1 MKPSGDAPL
10 SIPQSSP
17 LASYLS
23 RKQEIEAAI
32 DKVLRSGRYILGEE
46 VAAFEHE
53 LARYLE
59 VKHAIGV
66 GSGTDALYL
75 ALRACGVGDGDL
87 VVTVS
92 HTAVATVAAIEMC
105 GAHPVFVDI
114 RGDDFTMDPAM
125 AATAA
130 DRFQGR
136 GLKAIVPVHLYGHPA
151 DMQSILSVAERYG
164 LRVVEDCA
172 QSAGATLMGKKAGS
186 LGDISAFSFYP
197 TKNLGAIGDAGAV
210 AANDDELAERVML
223 LREYGWRDRISVM
236 KGYNSRLDELQ
247 AAILRVKLRHLD
259 SDNLSRRRIASIY
272 DDSLK
277 HTGIVLPRERQ
288 GADHVYHQYVVR
300 TPRRDSLRAYL
311 GDRGIGT
318 LVHYPVPVHRQPAY
332 SNTAP
337 PVPSLPVTEQIV
349 DEILSLP
356 IFPELGDQEVGMVCS
371 QILEWSGS

>member
-1 MKPSGDAPL
+1 
-10 SIPQSSP
+10 
-17 LASYLS
+17 
-23 RKQEIEAAI
+23 
-32 DKVLRSGRYILGEE
+32 
-46 VAAFEHE
+46 
-53 LARYLE
+53 
-59 VKHAIGV
+59 
-66 GSGTDALYL
+66 
-75 ALRACGVGDGDL
+75 
-87 VVTVS
+87 
-92 HTAVATVAAIEMC
+92 
-105 GAHPVFVDI
+105 
-114 RGDDFTMDPAM
+114 
-125 AATAA
+125 
-130 DRFQGR
+130 
-136 GLKAIVPVHLYGHPA
+136 
-151 DMQSILSVAERYG
+151 
-164 LRVVEDCA
+164 
-172 QSAGATLMGKKAGS
+172 
-186 LGDISAFSFYP
+186 
-197 TKNLGAIGDAGAV
+197 
-210 AANDDELAERVML
+210 ML

>member
-151 DMQSILSVAERYG
+151 DMQSILSVAKRYG
-164 LRVVEDCA
+164 LWVVEDCA
-172 QSAGATLMGKKAGS
+172 QSAGATLIGKKAGS
-186 LGDISAFSFYP
+186 LGDI
-197 TKNLGAIGDAGAV
+197 
-210 AANDDELAERVML
+210 
-223 LREYGWRDRISVM
+223 
-236 KGYNSRLDELQ
+236 
-247 AAILRVKLRHLD
+247 
-259 SDNLSRRRIASIY
+259 
-272 DDSLK
+272 
-277 HTGIVLPRERQ
+277 
-288 GADHVYHQYVVR
+288 
-300 TPRRDSLRAYL
+300 
-311 GDRGIGT
+311 
-318 LVHYPVPVHRQPAY
+318 
-332 SNTAP
+332 
-337 PVPSLPVTEQIV
+337 
-349 DEILSLP
+349 
-356 IFPELGDQEVGMVCS
+356 
-371 QILEWSGS
+371 